1 DAVRFCQAAT
11 MKRRFE
17 QVQSISEN
25 WKRRTSMDRPKR
37 LCREKNKNRR
47 YIVEKVVDK
56 RVRNGV
62 VEYFVSWKGLP
73 PFENTWEAEDNL
85 DCPEVI
91 QVVAFSLN
99 KKTFD

>member
-1 DAVRFCQAAT
+1 MVLSELLQAVYSLRWYTF
-11 MKRRFE
+11 R
-17 QVQSISEN
+17 S
-25 WKRRTSMDRPKR
+25 
-37 LCREKNKNRR
+37 LKNRR